1 MYIKINNMQK
11 YYNPRLHNAVVA
23 GTGMEHPRRPHVVL
37 GSELNGY
44 VQGDLVDANGICD
57 LIHEKSTNTLARLDS
72 LESSLKNES
81 KARTQDKDNIIASL
95 NTLIA
100 DKLGSTETVQGE
112 SAERQAGDAALQL
125 QIDEQNTNYTTV
137 QTAVNDLTTSVNN
150 KQDALVGGTNIKN
163 LDDGTGN
170 TISLLGSGNVSFKTI
185 NGQSIIGSD
194 DIEVSSGGCDCPYQV
209 LIKTSEVGN
218 TPVFEVENGDYATAK
233 SKIENGEYV
242 DFRCYFFGDAEGSVM
257 DISIISHVEI
267 YDSYIN
273 LEILGSGMNLYW
285 TADGISDENPDNPG
299 GPVGPK

>member
-1 MYIKINNMQK
+1 MQK

-57 LIHEKSTNTLARLDS
+57 LIHEKSINTLARLDS
-72 LESSLKNES
+72 LESSLKNET

-100 DKLGSTETVQGE
+100 NKLGSTETVQGE

-125 QIDEQNTNYTTV
+125 QIDEQNTNYTTI

-150 KQDALVGGTNIKN
+150 KQDTLVSGTNIKN
-163 LDDGTGN
+163 IDDGAGN

-209 LIKTSEVGN
+209 IIKGILGDLGTVS
-218 TPVFEVENGDYATAK
+218 FELVKGDYTTARN
-233 SKIENGEYV
+233 KIENGEYV
-242 DFRCYFFGDAEGSVM
+242 DFRLYSYADSVINTEFAQTAEV
-257 DISIISHVEI
+257 
-267 YDSYIN
+267 YDSYI
-273 LEILGSGMNLYW
+273 LVSATGDLYW
-285 TADGISDENPDNPG
+285 TADGISIEDTNNPVDPE
-299 GPVGPK
+299 

>member
-1 MYIKINNMQK
+1 MQK

-72 LESSLKNES
+72 LESSLKNET

-125 QIDEQNTNYTTV
+125 QIDG
-137 QTAVNDLTTSVNN
+137 LTTDVNN
-150 KQDALVGGTNIKN
+150 KQDALVSGTNIKSI
-163 LDDGTGN
+163 DDGTGN
-170 TISLLGSGNVSFKTI
+170 TISLLGSGNVSFKTV

-194 DIEVSSGGCDCPYQV
+194 DIEVSSGGCDCAYQV
-209 LIKTSEVGN
+209 IIKGSFANGVPGPEME
-218 TPVFEVENGDYATAK
+218 FEVEKGDYATAK
-233 SKIENGEYV
+233 TKIENGEYV
-242 DFRCYFFGDAEGSVM
+242 DFIDYVFVNNGIFTNDVQSVT
-257 DISIISHVEI
+257 VE
-267 YDSYIN
+267 DSFID
-273 LEILGSGMNLYW
+273 ILGYDHNNNADFELFW
-285 TADGISDENPDNPG
+285 TADGISTTRPETTDR
-299 GPVGPK
+299 

>member
-1 MYIKINNMQK
+1 MQK

-72 LESSLKNES
+72 LESSLKNET

-194 DIEVSSGGCDCPYQV
+194 DIEVSSGGCDCIYQV
-209 LIKTSEVGN
+209 IIKHSYNYVAEEHS
-218 TPVFEVENGDYATAK
+218 FEIQKGDYATAA
-233 SKIENGEYV
+233 SKLSSGEYV
-242 DFRCYFFGDAEGSVM
+242 DIKVVSLSTGENGSAYYQPDLDIIRNYNFYPDDSCIQILYDFDGGYFTLTLDEEGLTWAEG
-257 DISIISHVEI
+257 
-267 YDSYIN
+267 Y
-273 LEILGSGMNLYW
+273 
-285 TADGISDENPDNPG
+285 
-299 GPVGPK
+299 PK

>member
-1 MYIKINNMQK
+1 MQK

-57 LIHEKSTNTLARLDS
+57 LIHEKSINTLARLDS
-72 LESSLKNES
+72 LESSLKNET

-100 DKLGSTETVQGE
+100 NKLGSTETVQGE

-125 QIDEQNTNYTTV
+125 QIDEQNTNYTTI

-150 KQDALVGGTNIKN
+150 KQDTLVSGTNIKN
-163 LDDGTGN
+163 IDDGAGN

-209 LIKTSEVGN
+209 IKGIPGDFGTMSYELVK
-218 TPVFEVENGDYATAK
+218 GDYTTARN
-233 SKIENGEYV
+233 KIENGEYV
-242 DFRCYFFGDAEGSVM
+242 DFRLYSYADSVINTEFVQTAEV
-257 DISIISHVEI
+257 
-267 YDSYIN
+267 YDSYI
-273 LEILGSGMNLYW
+273 LVSATADFYW
-285 TADGISDENPDNPG
+285 TADGISIEGANNPG
-299 GPVGPK
+299 GPK